1 MSEVTRYSLEDQQQ
15 QQTYSAQQQQQPPQ
29 VPSHEAFDISP
40 TPSKSVHRS
49 KTVRN
54 LNSAG
59 SKMRGLFK
67 TKNTK
72 NKESSTSS
80 NSSGDDNTGFLT
92 RPILSTSASYGPTS
106 ASDNFHYQQQ
116 QQQQFAAP
124 PPQAQ
129 LQQQQQQ
136 QPHQKQGTQIFVH
149 IDVPL
154 FTTLSLFISLPFF
167 SFLSLS
173 LFLNFRRTSWY
184 EYHRER
190 GQIQYFT

>member
-15 QQTYSAQQQQQPPQ
+15 QQQQQPYPAQQQQQQQPPQ
-29 VPSHEAFDISP
+29 VPSHEPFDISP

-67 TKNTK
+67 TKNSK

-80 NSSGDDNTGFLT
+80 NSSGDDNNTGFMT
-92 RPILSTSASYGPTS
+92 RPILATSASYGPTS
-106 ASDNFHYQQQ
+106 ASDNFHYHHQQQ
-116 QQQQFAAP
+116 QYAPP

-129 LQQQQQQ
+129 LQQQ

-154 FTTLSLFISLPFF
+154 FITLFLFISPLSSLF
-167 SFLSLS
+167 SFLNNRRSL
-173 LFLNFRRTSWY
+173 
-184 EYHRER
+184 
-190 GQIQYFT
+190 

>member
-1 MSEVTRYSLEDQQQ
+1 MSEVTRYSLED
-15 QQTYSAQQQQQPPQ
+15 QQQQQPPQ

-92 RPILSTSASYGPTS
+92 RPILSTSASYGPAS

-116 QQQQFAAP
+116 QQQQFAPP
-124 PPQAQ
+124 PPQALLQ
-129 LQQQQQQ
+129 QQQQQQQ
-136 QPHQKQGTQIFVH
+136 QPHQNQGTQIFVH
-149 IDVPL
+149 IDIPL

-173 LFLNFRRTSWY
+173 LFLNCRRTS
-184 EYHRER
+184 
-190 GQIQYFT
+190 

>member
-15 QQTYSAQQQQQPPQ
+15 KPYSAQQQQQPPQ
-29 VPSHEAFDISP
+29 VPSHEPFDISP

-80 NSSGDDNTGFLT
+80 NSSGDDNTGFMT
-92 RPILSTSASYGPTS
+92 RPILATSASYGPTS
-106 ASDNFHYQQQ
+106 ASDNFHYQHQQ
-116 QQQQFAAP
+116 QQQYAPP

-129 LQQQQQQ
+129 PQAQAQLQQQQQ

-149 IDVPL
+149 VDVPL
-154 FTTLSLFISLPFF
+154 FITLFYLFLLFSSLFFP
-167 SFLSLS
+167 LSNLQKIV
-173 LFLNFRRTSWY
+173 L
-184 EYHRER
+184 
-190 GQIQYFT
+190 I